1 MTDALTGIRHRELYA
16 LHKFW
21 RAQCPPEGL
30 PLGTDMEPAGL
41 KRWLQNLLIMHVDGG
56 KRFTYS
62 YYGRSLA
69 QAFGESRI
77 GQTLDDL
84 PVGVREILLEEYD
97 QVCRQRKPLR
107 RVYTA
112 TFGGQVQ
119 TWERMVF
126 PLTQDGHGIDKLL
139 VAAYQL

>member
-1 MTDALTGIRHRELYA
+1 MAEALTGIRHRELYA

-21 RAQCPPEGL
+21 QAQCPAGGL
-30 PLGTDMEPAGL
+30 PLATDMEPADL
-41 KRWLQNLLIMHVDGG
+41 KRWLPNLLIMHVDGG
-56 KRFTYS
+56 RRFSYS
-62 YYGRSLA
+62 YYGRQLA
-69 QAFGESRI
+69 LAFGESRV

-84 PVGVREILLEEYD
+84 PVGVRDILLDEYD
-97 QVCRQRKPLR
+97 QVCRQRKPLH

-112 TFGGQVQ
+112 SFDGRVQ

-126 PLTQDGHGIDKLL
+126 PLTQDGRGIDKLL